1 MSASDN
7 THKVP
12 LKQWRK
18 WTPAARKV
26 FNETFETMSDNQGL
40 FRHPKTA
47 AVPQAQWTTTA
58 WNAAWIAADAV
69 VGEVLLAGTVVQ
81 DISPK
86 TGVVVREQRVKRSSS
101 SPSAAQPSF
110 GSVPLKREGQKVKGL
125 PS

>member
-1 MSASDN
+1 
-7 THKVP
+7 
-12 LKQWRK
+12 
-18 WTPAARKV
+18 V